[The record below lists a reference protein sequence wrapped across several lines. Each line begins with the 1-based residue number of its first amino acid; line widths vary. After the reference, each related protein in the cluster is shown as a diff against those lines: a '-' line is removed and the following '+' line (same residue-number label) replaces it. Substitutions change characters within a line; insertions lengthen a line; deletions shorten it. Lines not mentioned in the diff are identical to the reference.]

1 MKHVKYKV
9 LSLSLIL
16 LFALSCS
23 KKETK
28 RPLPV
33 VAIATVE
40 QRDVP
45 IYIDTIGQAI
55 PPVTVNIRPQ
65 AAGKLIGVY
74 AQQGAIVEVG
84 DLLYTI
90 DPRPYEAI
98 LQETKSQL
106 IHDLALLDI
115 ADKTV
120 DRFNKVVEGDFI
132 SILTFEQYQAN
143 AAAARAQVGI
153 DVAAIE
159 AAQINVNY
167 CQVLAPVSGKISY
180 YNVDVGNIVAVDD
193 PTALTVVRPFS
204 PVDILFSLS
213 QQHFELIRKVQ
224 GDEGFWPF
232 IATLPEK
239 PDQPIEGTTFFL
251 DNQIDQNTGTILLKG
266 RFPNMDRELWPG
278 EFMKVK
284 VLHKIAPNALVVPP
298 GAVLM
303 GKDGAY
309 LYIVDHDNTAI
320 ARNIKVLM
328 RSEEMIAFES
338 SEIKSGDTVVVDGQI
353 NIATGTNVQTKPQ
366 EKQSPPMFPS
376 LLQ

>member
-1 MKHVKYKV
+1 MNRYIYF
-9 LSLSLIL
+9 LMIIL
-16 LFALSCS
+16 LTSSCG
-23 KKETK
+23 KKTTK
-28 RPLPV
+28 RPAPV
-33 VAIATVE
+33 VTIASVE

-65 AAGKLIGVY
+65 VYGKLIGVY

-84 DLLYTI
+84 DLLYTV
-90 DPRPYEAI
+90 DPRPYEAV
-98 LQETKSQL
+98 LDEAKSQL

-120 DRFNKVVEGDFI
+120 DRFQKVVEGDFI

-153 DVAAIE
+153 DIASIE
-159 AAQINVNY
+159 AAQINVDY

-193 PTALTVVRPFS
+193 PTALTVIRPFS

-232 IATLPEK
+232 IATLPER
-239 PDQPIEGTTFFL
+239 PDDPIEGTTFFL
-251 DNQIDQNTGTILLKG
+251 DNQIDQSTGTILLKG
-266 RFPNMDRELWPG
+266 RFPNMGRELWPG

-284 VLHKIAPNALVVPP
+284 VLHRLAPDALVVPP

-309 LYIVDHDNTAI
+309 LYAVDKDNKATAH
-320 ARNIKVLM
+320 NITVLM
-328 RSEEMIAFES
+328 RSDDFIAFES
-338 SEIKSGDTVVVDGQI
+338 SEVKKGETVVVDGQI
-353 NIATGTNVQTKPQ
+353 NIATGITVQTKPQ
-366 EKQSPPMFPS
+366 EKQPPPMFPA
-376 LLQ
+376 LMQ

>member
-1 MKHVKYKV
+1 MYF
-9 LSLSLIL
+9 LLIL
-16 LFALSCS
+16 IVAVSCG
-23 KKETK
+23 KAKPK
-28 RPLPV
+28 RPNPTV
-33 VAIATVE
+33 TVATIE

-65 AAGKLIGVY
+65 VAGKLIGVY
-74 AQQGAIVEVG
+74 VEQGAIVEVG

-106 IHDLALLDI
+106 VRDLAALNI
-115 ADKTV
+115 AEKTV
-120 DRFNKVVEGDFI
+120 ERYQKVVEQDFI
-132 SILTFEQYQAN
+132 SILTFEQYQAT
-143 AAAARAQVGI
+143 AAQAMAQVSY
-153 DVAAIE
+153 DVASIE
-159 AAQINVNY
+159 AAQLNVDF

-193 PTALTVVRPFS
+193 PTQLTVIRPFS

-213 QQHFELIRKVQ
+213 QQHFELIRRVQ

-232 IATLPEK
+232 IATLPESPK
-239 PDQPIEGTTFFL
+239 NPIDGTTFFL
-251 DNQIDQNTGTILLKG
+251 DNQVDQNTGTILLKG
-266 RFPNMDRELWPG
+266 RIPNMDREIWPG

-284 VLHKIAPNALVVPP
+284 VLHRIAPNALVVSP

-303 GKDGAY
+303 GKDGPY
-309 LYIVDHDNTAI
+309 LYTVDKDNKAI
-320 ARNIKVLM
+320 AHNVTVLM
-328 RSEEMIAFES
+328 RSDEFIALES
-338 SEIKSGDTVVVDGQI
+338 SELHAGDTVVVDGQI
-353 NIATGTNVQTKPQ
+353 NIATGIAVQTKPQ
-366 EKQSPPMFPS
+366 EKEAPPMFPS